1 VSADRRDLVL
11 AATSG
16 LALGVAFLPLPL
28 APLAWVALVPLL
40 AALQRRVAAG
50 AGALGAFRLG
60 YVGGFAFF
68 LTGMHWI
75 ALLSDVASTVHWIKY
90 VAWLLA
96 GGYLALFWGLAAWL
110 AYVLARRSGVRVQW
124 AFVPAMLLVEE
135 LRGSGELGFPWFQPG
150 YTQQAL
156 PIMGMAALG
165 SVTLVTAWVLA
176 VNAAVLGLWRRR
188 TASTFAVLVA
198 LLALPYV
205 HAGIAARLAAGRAPA
220 GAPAPMVALVQGDIP
235 GEIKWSGK
243 HEPEILATFLALSDT
258 ALTRRGPAGQRP
270 SLLVWP
276 ETATGS
282 YLRKQLEQSI
292 PLAEFVNSRGVP
304 VFTGFA
310 DYEYGADGKPRAWN
324 AAGTWA
330 PGGVLSEV
338 YAKRHLVP
346 FGERMP
352 FQSLVPALGKIDFG
366 QAEWE
371 PGRRTVLF
379 PSAAG
384 PFACLV
390 CFESIFPSLARADVR
405 RGARMLVVVTN
416 DEWFGNSA
424 ALYQHA
430 AMAPFRAVENGVP
443 LLRCANTGLTEIIAP
458 NGRVV
463 ARAPAWTACVLA
475 GEVPAATGPTPYTRW
490 GDWPGALAGISVLA
504 LALRRWRREAQPG

>member
-1 VSADRRDLVL
+1 MSADRRDLVL

-40 AALQRRVAAG
+40 AALQRRASAGMG
-50 AGALGAFRLG
+50 AGSAFRLG

-68 LTGMHWI
+68 LAGMHWI

-90 VAWLLA
+90 VAWVLA
-96 GGYLALFWGLAAWL
+96 GGYLALYWGLAAWL
-110 AYVLARRSGVRVQW
+110 AYVLARRSGVRVPW
-124 AFVPAMLLVEE
+124 TFVPAMLLVEE

-156 PIMGMAALG
+156 PIVGMAALG

-176 VNAAVLGLWRRR
+176 TNAAVLDLWRRR
-188 TASTFAVLVA
+188 TLSSAGLLLA
-198 LLALPYV
+198 LLALPWL
-205 HAGIAARLAAGRAPA
+205 HAGIASRLAPPPA
-220 GAPAPMVALVQGDIP
+220 AKSAPAPMVALVQGNIP
-235 GEIKWSGK
+235 GEVKWSGQ
-243 HEPEILATFLALSDT
+243 HEGEILATFLALSDT
-258 ALTRRGPAGQRP
+258 AMTRRGPAGQRP
-270 SLLVWP
+270 TLVVWP

-292 PLAEFVNSRGVP
+292 AVAEFVHSRAVS
-304 VFTGFA
+304 VFSGFA
-310 DYEYGADGKPRAWN
+310 DYDYGPNGKPLHWN
-324 AAGTWA
+324 AAGMWT
-330 PGGVLSEV
+330 PDGVPSER

-352 FQSLVPALGKIDFG
+352 FQWLVPALGKLDLG

-371 PGRRTVLF
+371 PGTRTVLF

-443 LLRCANTGLTEIIAP
+443 VLRCANTGVTEIIAP
-458 NGRVV
+458 SGRVV
-463 ARAPAWTACVLA
+463 ARAPAWKPCVLA

-490 GDWPGALAGISVLA
+490 GDWPGALAAISVLV
-504 LALRRWRREAQPG
+504 LALRRWRPEAGRA